1 LKPSFENI
9 IFFSCS
15 RDSELERWMGCVV
28 QTGGAGAGVWEE
40 HHDRSAWQFVACYY
54 RVLGQAHTEEGHQAG
69 ALHGHPHSQGH

>member
-1 LKPSFENI
+1 
-9 IFFSCS
+9 
-15 RDSELERWMGCVV
+15 M

-69 ALHGHPHSQGH
+69 ALYDTEFLHPGSPVQDVYALTQVRTTSGS